1 MKIRAG
7 AQITLSRLKAVAS
20 FFKSKRRKSI
30 VVIRGRQEISLDLRS
45 VDEFEFLSGD
55 MLRIVPSDVGVLK
68 TPDGCCHLQRTDGG
82 AIRVPGAYTTIS
94 YRHYLIPEHLMMLT
108 GAGAETWEAIG
119 KKHVANYQQFMGL
132 GSEMSFLEIGCG
144 IGRDAFQL
152 VDVLGNGRYEG
163 IDVTRDSILWCQRNI
178 SRDHPNFTFHH
189 FDANHELYNPLGKK
203 SSLDFELPAANRSID
218 RIALGSV
225 FTHLFEQEVVHYMKE
240 IARVLK
246 PDGLAYATFFLYS
259 EETIAATRK
268 NNLTP
273 NNLMFEHPYDD
284 GCFINDAAYP
294 TGAVAYTDDA
304 MQRMISKAGLQL
316 ARPYLKGWWSGLHA
330 EADDGQE
337 VAILTPARRT
347 DRA

>member
-1 MKIRAG
+1 MKIRMG
-7 AQITLSRLKAVAS
+7 AKIALRRLNAVAR
-20 FFKSKRRKSI
+20 FFDSKRQRSI
-30 VVIRGRQEISLDLRS
+30 VVIRGREEIYLDLSS

-55 MLRIVPSDVGVLK
+55 MLRILPAALGVLK
-68 TPDGCCHLQRTDGG
+68 TPDGCRHLERRDGSG
-82 AIRVPGAYTTIS
+82 IRVPSSYTTIP

-108 GAGAETWEAIG
+108 GAGAATWEVIG
-119 KKHVANYQQFMGL
+119 KKHVANYQEFMGL
-132 GSEMSFLEIGCG
+132 SSGMTFLEIGCG

-152 VDVLGNGRYEG
+152 FDVLGDGRYEG
-163 IDVTRDSILWCQRNI
+163 VDVTRESIIWCQRNI
-178 SRDHPNFTFHH
+178 SRDHPNFIFHH

-203 SSLDFELPAANRSID
+203 SSLDFELPTPNLSVD

-246 PDGLAYATFFLYS
+246 SDGLAYATFFLYS
-259 EETIAATRK
+259 EETIAAARK

-273 NNLMFEHPYDD
+273 NNLMFRHPYGD
-284 GCFINDAAYP
+284 GCFVNDAAYP
-294 TGAVAYTDDA
+294 TGAVAYSDDA
-304 MQRMISKAGLQL
+304 MRRMISKAGLRL

-337 VAILTPARRT
+337 VAILTPA
-347 DRA
+347 